1 MMDKDMERQKAQLAL
16 GGCVS
21 LLAAVTGQPEKQLT
35 PWLDLYYEVRH
46 RYEIAAGREE
56 DPQLLRV
63 ADAYPIMQQMLRD
76 AMRSEGEAKAR
87 SRKKAAAGERIATP
101 ACALP
106 RNDKTGAKT
115 EGEGFEIGQLP
126 TLSGAS
132 GWAKYKRRILER
144 LATARAAGATFARIA
159 EASRGVL
166 TDQRVMDAVNA
177 QKLSREEWRA
187 LEDALDEIGTPEG

>member
-1 MMDKDMERQKAQLAL
+1 MDKDMELQKAQLAL

-21 LLAAVTGQPEKQLT
+21 LLAAVTGQPEKQLQ

-76 AMRSEGEAKAR
+76 AMRSEGEAKAK
-87 SRKKAAAGERIATP
+87 SRKKANPSTADAVP
-101 ACALP
+101 LP
-106 RNDKTGAKT
+106 LGKGGK
-115 EGEGFEIGQLP
+115 EPEGGEGFEIGTTP
-126 TLSGAS
+126 TVSGAS

-144 LATARAAGATFARIA
+144 LAMAREAGVTFGQIA

-166 TDQRVMDAVNA
+166 TDARVMDAVNA

-187 LEDALDEIGTPEG
+187 LEDALDEILPAEG